1 MIFLRLC
8 LDLLPPFALGTLKL
22 LPACFLLMSLQL
34 NHPLLMRLRRYLYGM
49 SCRIFFDSTAE
60 TIVAWRKCR
69 FRFLFFDE
77 RMCRL
82 NPLLRLIFPLPVTRN
97 LFAADRL
104 VLSFGTGYSSTFN
117 NCVQKVSLRC

>member
-22 LPACFLLMSLQL
+22 LPASTSLSSTLSLMAFV
-34 NHPLLMRLRRYLYGM
+34 YLYGI

-60 TIVAWRKCR
+60 TVVAWRKCR

-104 VLSFGTGYSSTFN
+104 VLSFGTGYSS
-117 NCVQKVSLRC
+117 V

>member
-1 MIFLRLC
+1 
-8 LDLLPPFALGTLKL
+8 
-22 LPACFLLMSLQL
+22 
-34 NHPLLMRLRRYLYGM
+34 M

-69 FRFLFFDE
+69 FRFLFFDD

-82 NPLLRLIFPLPVTRN
+82 NPLLRLIFPVPVTRN

-104 VLSFGTGYSSTFN
+104 VLIFGTEYSFTSINLIPRLHFGVSSIAIFRPSRRGSISTLAT
-117 NCVQKVSLRC
+117 SWT

>member
-1 MIFLRLC
+1 
-8 LDLLPPFALGTLKL
+8 
-22 LPACFLLMSLQL
+22 
-34 NHPLLMRLRRYLYGM
+34 M
-49 SCRIFFDSTAE
+49 SCRIFFDSTAA

-82 NPLLRLIFPLPVTRN
+82 NPLLRLIFPVPVRRN

-104 VLSFGTGYSSTFN
+104 VLIFGTEILLYFNSLGSEASFRRQQHRHVSSLQTRLDIDFGH
-117 NCVQKVSLRC
+117 VLDLIHHSPEHLPA